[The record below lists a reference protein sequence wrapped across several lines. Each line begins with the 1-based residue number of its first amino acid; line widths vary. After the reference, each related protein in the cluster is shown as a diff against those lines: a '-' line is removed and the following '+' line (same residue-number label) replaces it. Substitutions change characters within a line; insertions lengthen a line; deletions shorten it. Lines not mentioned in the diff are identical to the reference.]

1 MIHGK
6 DMTTLK
12 NDRFLRA
19 LLREPVDT
27 TPVWM
32 MRQAGRYLPEY
43 RATRAEAGDFL
54 SLCKNTDFAC
64 EVTLQ
69 PLRRYALDAAI
80 LFSDILTVP
89 DALGLGLYF
98 EAGEGPKFHRTV
110 RTEQDIAQLPKLNAK
125 TDLGYV
131 MDAVSTIRS
140 ALAGQVPLIGFSGSP
155 WTLAT
160 YMVEGGSSKEFR
172 FTKQMMYAQPELL
185 HALLDHLAESVID
198 YLNAQI
204 DAGAQAIQI
213 FDSWGGS
220 LAHREYQEF
229 SLQYMQKIIAGLQ
242 REKDGQRIP
251 VILFTKGGGQWL
263 IPMLATGADALGLDW
278 TTSLKTA
285 RELVQGQVAL
295 QGNLD
300 PAILYGS
307 PKSIERAVHAMLDD
321 AYAHGEK
328 TGYIANLGHGITQWV
343 NPDHAKVFVDTVHE
357 YSAKYLG

>member
-1 MIHGK
+1 
-6 DMTTLK
+6 MTTLK

-43 RATRAEAGDFL
+43 RETRAQAGDFL
-54 SLCKNTDFAC
+54 SLCKNTEFAC

-69 PLRRYALDAAI
+69 PLRRYELDAAI
-80 LFSDILTVP
+80 LFSDILTIP

-98 EAGEGPKFHRTV
+98 ETGEGPKFHKTV
-110 RTEQDIAQLPKLNAK
+110 RTEQDVANLPKLNSK
-125 TDLGYV
+125 SDLAYV
-131 MDAVSTIRS
+131 MNAVSTIRS
-140 ALAGQVPLIGFSGSP
+140 ALNGQVPLIGFSGSP

-172 FTKQMMYAQPELL
+172 FIKKMMYAQPEIL
-185 HALLDHLAESVID
+185 HALLDHLADSVID

-213 FDSWGGS
+213 FDSWGGA
-220 LAHREYQEF
+220 LAHREYIEF
-229 SLQYMQKIIAGLQ
+229 SLNYMTKIIAGLQ

-251 VILFTKGGGQWL
+251 IIVFTKGGGQWL
-263 IPMLATGADALGLDW
+263 ETMLTTGADAFGLDW
-278 TTSLKTA
+278 TTPLYTA
-285 RELVQGQVAL
+285 RDVVAGRAAL

-300 PAILYGS
+300 PAVLYGS
-307 PKSIERAVHAMLDD
+307 AASIEKSVKAMLDD
-321 AYAHGEK
+321 AYANGEK

-343 NPDHAKVFVDTVHE
+343 DPAQPKIFVDTVHE
-357 YSAKYLG
+357 YSTKYLG

>member
-1 MIHGK
+1 
-6 DMTTLK
+6 MTTLK

-43 RATRAEAGDFL
+43 RETRAQAGDFL
-54 SLCKNTDFAC
+54 SLCKNTEFAC

-69 PLRRYALDAAI
+69 PLRRYELDAAI

-98 EAGEGPKFHRTV
+98 ETGEGPKFHKTV
-110 RTEQDIAQLPKLNAK
+110 RTEQDVANLPKINAK
-125 TDLGYV
+125 SDLAYV
-131 MDAVSTIRS
+131 MNAVSAIRS
-140 ALAGQVPLIGFSGSP
+140 ALGGQVPLIGFSGSP

-172 FTKQMMYAQPELL
+172 FIKNMMYAQPEVL
-185 HALLDHLAESVID
+185 HALLDHLADSVID

-213 FDSWGGS
+213 FDSWGGA
-220 LAHREYQEF
+220 LAHREYIEF
-229 SLQYMQKIIAGLQ
+229 SLNYMTKIIAGLQ

-251 VILFTKGGGQWL
+251 IIVFTKGGGQWL
-263 IPMLATGADALGLDW
+263 ETMLTTGADAFGLDW
-278 TTSLKTA
+278 TTPLYTA
-285 RELVQGQVAL
+285 RDVVAGRAAL

-300 PAILYGS
+300 PAVLYGS
-307 PKSIERAVHAMLDD
+307 AASIEKSVKAMLDD
-321 AYAHGEK
+321 AYANGEK

-343 NPDHAKVFVDTVHE
+343 DPAQPKIFVDTVHE
-357 YSAKYLG
+357 YSTKYLG

>member
-1 MIHGK
+1 
-6 DMTTLK
+6 MTTLK

-43 RATRAEAGDFL
+43 RETRAQAGDFL
-54 SLCKNTDFAC
+54 SLCKNTEFAC

-69 PLRRYALDAAI
+69 PLRRYELDAAI
-80 LFSDILTVP
+80 LFSDILTIP

-98 EAGEGPKFHRTV
+98 ETGEGPKFHKTV
-110 RTEQDIAQLPKLNAK
+110 RTEQDVANLPKLNSK
-125 TDLGYV
+125 SDLAYV
-131 MDAVSTIRS
+131 MNAVSAIRS
-140 ALAGQVPLIGFSGSP
+140 ALNGQVPLIGFSGSP

-172 FTKQMMYAQPELL
+172 FIKNMMYAQPEIL
-185 HALLDHLAESVID
+185 HALLDHLADSVID

-213 FDSWGGS
+213 FDSWGGA
-220 LAHREYQEF
+220 LAHREYIEF
-229 SLQYMQKIIAGLQ
+229 SLNYMTKIIAGLQ

-251 VILFTKGGGQWL
+251 IIVFTKGGGQWL
-263 IPMLATGADALGLDW
+263 ETMLTTGADAFGLDW
-278 TTSLKTA
+278 TTPLYNA
-285 RELVQGQVAL
+285 RDVVAGRAAL

-300 PAILYGS
+300 PAVLYGS
-307 PKSIERAVHAMLDD
+307 AASIEKSVKAMLDD
-321 AYAHGEK
+321 AYANGEK

-343 NPDHAKVFVDTVHE
+343 DPAQPKIFVDTVHE
-357 YSAKYLG
+357 YSTKYLG

>member
-1 MIHGK
+1 
-6 DMTTLK
+6 MTTLK

-43 RATRAEAGDFL
+43 RETRAQAGDFL
-54 SLCKNTDFAC
+54 SLCKNTEFAC

-69 PLRRYALDAAI
+69 PLRRYELDAAI
-80 LFSDILTVP
+80 LFSDILTIP

-98 EAGEGPKFHRTV
+98 ETGEGPKFHKTV
-110 RTEQDIAQLPKLNAK
+110 RTEQDVANLPKLNSK
-125 TDLGYV
+125 SDLAYV
-131 MDAVSTIRS
+131 MNAVSAIRS
-140 ALAGQVPLIGFSGSP
+140 ALNGQVPLIGFSGSP

-160 YMVEGGSSKEFR
+160 SMIEGGSSKEFR
-172 FTKQMMYAQPELL
+172 FTKNMMYAQPEVL
-185 HALLDHLAESVID
+185 HALLDHLADSVID

-213 FDSWGGS
+213 FDSWGGA
-220 LAHREYQEF
+220 LAHREYIEF
-229 SLQYMQKIIAGLQ
+229 SLNYMTKIIAGLQ

-251 VILFTKGGGQWL
+251 IIVFTKGGGQWL
-263 IPMLATGADALGLDW
+263 ETMLTTGADAFGLDW
-278 TTSLKTA
+278 TTPLYTA
-285 RELVQGQVAL
+285 RDVVAGRAAL

-300 PAILYGS
+300 PAVLYGS
-307 PKSIERAVHAMLDD
+307 AASIEKSVKAMLDD
-321 AYAHGEK
+321 AYANGEK

-343 NPDHAKVFVDTVHE
+343 DPAQPKIFVDTVHE
-357 YSAKYLG
+357 YSTKYLG